1 MAVISSEQLHQA
13 GQIQSLLWQS
23 AAAAASEAANTLII
37 CNDPIVE
44 LVDAA
49 DVKAMAGRTQI
60 VISFALA
67 NLPDSRHTILIDPE
81 VWSTFLNSLEDPTM
95 TSTAATAIDVSRPI
109 LQAIL
114 QGLVS
119 GLNNHL
125 SEKTSSFDVTI
136 ENVPFLPADLDD
148 DSKMVRISVPMF
160 CGPSLVEAIWFF
172 EPVSLVAMLGPVEE
186 EGHAPAELRIAS
198 RPEPQLVTD
207 SIITSRIGDDP
218 SLALLMDIPLEVS
231 VELGRVKMLVR
242 DIVELGA
249 GSIVEIE
256 KAAGEP
262 VDILV
267 NRRLVARGEV
277 VVIEDNFGVRITEIL
292 NPRERIA
299 KLHEAA

>member
-13 GQIQSLLWQS
+13 GQVMSVLWQS
-23 AAAAASEAANTLII
+23 ASAAASEAANTLII

-44 LVDAA
+44 LVEAA
-49 DVKAMAGRTQI
+49 DITAMAGRTQI
-60 VISFALA
+60 ILSFAFA
-67 NLPDSRHTILIDPE
+67 NLPDNRHSILIDPDA
-81 VWSTFLNSLEDPTM
+81 WSGFLNSLENPELN
-95 TSTAATAIDVSRPI
+95 STPSDAAEVSRPI
-109 LQAIL
+109 LQAVL

-119 GLNNHL
+119 GLNSQL
-125 SEKTSSFDVTI
+125 SERTSSFDMTI
-136 ENVPFLPADLDD
+136 ETAPFLPSNLDD
-148 DSKMVRISVPMF
+148 ATKMVRVSVPLF
-160 CGPSLVEAIWFF
+160 CGPSLVEAIWIM
-172 EPVSLVAMLGPVEE
+172 EQGSLAAMLGG
-186 EGHAPAELRIAS
+186 EGEHAAEPAEARIAS

-207 SIITSRIGDDP
+207 AVVGSRIGDDP
-218 SLALLMDIPLEVS
+218 SLSLLMDIPLEVS

-299 KLHEAA
+299 KLNEAA